1 MNGNSE
7 GNLMSNSQIL
17 SLIDTEIARL
27 QSARALLTEAAAAK
41 RGPGRPKL
49 GSNIITAST
58 GAPAAKSAKRK
69 VRVLSP
75 EAKARI
81 ADAQRK
87 RWANQK
93 KAAKKAAKTVA

>member
-1 MNGNSE
+1 
-7 GNLMSNSQIL
+7 MSNSQIL

-27 QSARALLTEAAAAK
+27 QSARALLTEGAAAK
-41 RGPGRPKL
+41 RGPGRPRL
-49 GSNIITAST
+49 GSNIGTVSIEI
-58 GAPAAKSAKRK
+58 PVKSAKRK